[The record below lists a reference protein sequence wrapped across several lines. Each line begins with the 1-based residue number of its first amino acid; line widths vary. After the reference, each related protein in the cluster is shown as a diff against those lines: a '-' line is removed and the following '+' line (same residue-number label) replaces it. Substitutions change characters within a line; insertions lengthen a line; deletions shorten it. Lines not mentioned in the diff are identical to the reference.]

1 MLLLSLVVGQSFQHK
16 KNSGIPNMAGVMD
29 KNTVS
34 KHYCKSCG
42 GENHC
47 GRLTKNDDN
56 TVKCGICKCAVCY
69 PARKQLSRG

>member
-1 MLLLSLVVGQSFQHK
+1 
-16 KNSGIPNMAGVMD
+16 MAGVMD

-47 GRLTKNDDN
+47 GRLTKNDDD